1 MTCYEANAPQ
11 LVGSEARRCTA
22 PPAKQRREL
31 GLTLGETFRQLL
43 TGQAKID
50 NSETMLHRGWEQ
62 RDEGIYPDLFG
73 PAEGPPVMLTEKLFQ
88 DDFRRKNIH
97 PFWLR
102 HGVMTFP
109 PTKTRPTWLYA
120 TSGMSNA
127 FDSLVE
133 EWSGLGVEFL
143 METHEKAD
151 WAAEALA
158 WLMAFNLLIAI
169 GHFDD
174 MEAAALGGTIPMNAP
189 LNTEADCPLTGVV
202 ALAPTDHPTEITMV
216 TGKAEL
222 LHLVGISEGEATYIQ
237 EDGHK
242 AFAAKLA
249 TSQHRQITEPSRT
262 LFA

>member
-1 MTCYEANAPQ
+1 M
-11 LVGSEARRCTA
+11 
-22 PPAKQRREL
+22 K
-31 GLTLGETFRQLL
+31 LGETLRQLL
-43 TGQAKID
+43 TGQPRTD

-62 RDEGIYPDLFG
+62 RDDGIYPDLFG
-73 PAEGPPVMLTEKLFQ
+73 PAEGPPVMLTEKLFHE
-88 DDFRRKNIH
+88 DFGRKNIH
-97 PFWLR
+97 PFWLH
-102 HGVMTFP
+102 HGVITFP
-109 PTKTRPTWLYA
+109 PTETRPTWLYA

-127 FDSLVE
+127 FDSVVE

-189 LNTEADCPLTGVV
+189 LNAETECALTGVL
-202 ALAPTDHPTEITMV
+202 ALTPTAHQTAITMV

-222 LHLVGISEGEATYIQ
+222 LQLVGISEDEAAYIQ
-237 EDGHK
+237 ENGHE
-242 AFAAKLA
+242 AFAAKIAASPQGL
-249 TSQHRQITEPSRT
+249 ITDPSRA
-262 LFA
+262 LLV